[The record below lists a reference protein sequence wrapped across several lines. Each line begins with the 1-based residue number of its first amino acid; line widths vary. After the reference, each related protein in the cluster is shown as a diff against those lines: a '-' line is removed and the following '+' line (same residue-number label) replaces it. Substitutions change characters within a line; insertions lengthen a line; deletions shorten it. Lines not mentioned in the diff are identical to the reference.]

1 MKNRLAPTL
10 GHLGPEL
17 TQSPEDSPPQAPYHT
32 QDLRVTGERNTTS
45 APTEPWAP
53 GDSWNTHIVTLP
65 NQWLRFLLVNT
76 GLPWFQTQWTAARS
90 PEEVP
95 LPSALNHP
103 GS

>member
-1 MKNRLAPTL
+1 LKNRLAPTL

-17 TQSPEDSPPQAPYHT
+17 TQSPEDS
-32 QDLRVTGERNTTS
+32 S
-45 APTEPWAP
+45 PTEPGAP

-76 GLPWFQTQWTAARS
+76 GLPWFRTQWTAARS